1 VMVPINITGCA
12 DTAKPDIICP
22 INVEVNIVGNIIS
35 DRDKFITTSAISDNC
50 QGVNLAFVKPSAM
63 DFCGNVNVTQTGG
76 FVSGSS
82 FPIGTHIVTFEA
94 KNTLGKTSTCQTEIV
109 VKPIELLTLSN
120 LTLCQNDSL
129 ILKANSFAGGKY
141 KWVNPSKLVSDGPE
155 YLASR
160 VENAALGQY
169 ILEATFGN
177 CTLRDTI
184 NVGVYKSATTTND
197 DYIVA
202 SDDILSKTVTVND
215 SLIKVGN
222 NVISLKSNVQNGT
235 LVFNK
240 DGSFQYTPKVG
251 FVGTESFDY
260 EVCSDFCPTACARA
274 TAKIEIIKGNRGT
287 NVITPNGDGD
297 NDGLEIEG
305 YDPNLPGSEL
315 SEIRVFNQWG
325 DMVYKTKWYKN
336 DWNGNYKNL
345 PLPAGTYY
353 YIFNKNPTANA
364 IKGFVTILR

>member
-1 VMVPINITGCA
+1 VRIQLNLILF
-12 DTAKPDIICP
+12 CP

-50 QGVNLAFVKPSAM
+50 QGVNLAFVKPTAM

-76 FVSGSS
+76 LFSGSS

-109 VKPIELLTLSN
+109 VKPIELLAVSN

-141 KWVNPSKLVSDGPE
+141 KWINPSKLVSDGPE

-184 NVGVYKSATTTND
+184 NVGLYKSASTTND

-202 SDDILSKTVTVND
+202 SDDILIKNVTAND
-215 SLIKVGN
+215 SLVKGAN
-222 NVISLKSNVQNGT
+222 NIINLKTNVTNGS

-251 FVGTESFDY
+251 FSGTITFDY
-260 EVCSDFCPTACARA
+260 EVCSDFCPTACTQA

-315 SEIRVFNQWG
+315 SEIRVYNQWG

-336 DWNGNYKNL
+336 DWKGDYKAL